1 MSNPY
6 HDTLAALEKQGVA
19 RDYIIGWASGYQ
31 GSPKREQ
38 QRLTAGYE
46 AGYADGAARHA
57 DNAGD
62 WKTGKAGKAGKTG
75 AGAGAADAG
84 KRNPAKANKNTAA
97 AKKSGEKSND

>member
-62 WKTGKAGKAGKTG
+62 WKTGKAGKTA
-75 AGAGAADAG
+75 AVAAD
-84 KRNPAKANKNTAA
+84 KRNPAKANKTAAA
-97 AKKSGEKSND
+97 AKKSGEKSDG

>member
-38 QRLTAGYE
+38 QRLTVGYE

-57 DNAGD
+57 DNAGQ
-62 WKTGKAGKAGKTG
+62 WKAGKAGKA
-75 AGAGAADAG
+75 AGKSAAAAAG
-84 KRNPAKANKNTAA
+84 KRNPAKAKTTKKTANK
-97 AKKSGEKSND
+97 

>member
-57 DNAGD
+57 DNAGQ
-62 WKTGKAGKAGKTG
+62 WKAGKAAGKT
-75 AGAGAADAG
+75 AAAG
-84 KRNPAKANKNTAA
+84 KRNSTKANKTVAA
-97 AKKSGEKSND
+97 AKKSGEKSDG

>member
-62 WKTGKAGKAGKTG
+62 WMAGKAGKAAGKT
-75 AGAGAADAG
+75 AAAAAG

-97 AKKSGEKSND
+97 AKKSDG

>member
-62 WKTGKAGKAGKTG
+62 WMTGKAAGKSAAA
-75 AGAGAADAG
+75 AGG

-97 AKKSGEKSND
+97 AKKSGEKSDG

>member
-57 DNAGD
+57 DNAGK
-62 WKTGKAGKAGKTG
+62 WKDGKAGKAGKTG
-75 AGAGAADAG
+75 AGAGAAVAG
-84 KRNPAKANKNTAA
+84 KRNPAKAKTTKKPANK
-97 AKKSGEKSND
+97 